1 MSRAIHVAMS
11 RTIHVAMTRT
21 IRPRIHCTHR
31 VSFLTVSDPPSH
43 LLYSSLSCGAARA
56 SQDGLRAGLDAVD
69 VAAGPSQSRAAGLLA
84 SLQAVASGKQEVVNV
99 DELRGHVA
107 AVVAE
112 QQTMARMAREA
123 VQQASQGLRA
133 AKAV

>member
-1 MSRAIHVAMS
+1 MS
-11 RTIHVAMTRT
+11 RT

-31 VSFLTVSDPPSH
+31 ISFLSVSDPPSH

-99 DELRGHVA
+99 DELREHVA
-107 AVVAE
+107 AVVRPGRPAVRL
-112 QQTMARMAREA
+112 TAARPR
-123 VQQASQGLRA
+123 
-133 AKAV
+133 